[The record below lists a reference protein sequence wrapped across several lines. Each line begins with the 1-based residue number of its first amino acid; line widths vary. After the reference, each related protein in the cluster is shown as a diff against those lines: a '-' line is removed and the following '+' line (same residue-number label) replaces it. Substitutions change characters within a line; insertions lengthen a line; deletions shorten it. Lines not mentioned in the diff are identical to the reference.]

1 MSTQPL
7 TTQNTQNPAQN
18 VYGIDPHQILN
29 MTMTNVISE
38 QMIKIVK
45 STTGLTF
52 GKICKLF
59 AIMSLDEIRKSI
71 MNMIKHLFTYIST
84 NHLSIIEWINKNILQ
99 NTFVICIKQITNY
112 ITSLFA
118 HPVKKLVLTENTNNS
133 IVIQPTENKI
143 NINLTPSITFI
154 QILIEHIKKYKN
166 TQCEKRTL
174 FNIVPIHKIT
184 IENVEN
190 IILGELWS
198 DIEINYENTVIN
210 IENDLNVVFN
220 AHKKGKKISEYSSTN
235 THKIILTDVMTLSD
249 FVPDKEIKKKIR
261 QFVTEYGKNTYL
273 SDIYGVNG
281 VYRSTNKTNYSFM
294 DNIYFQF
301 NWFPYALFYR
311 HEPPISQVFYETCFI
326 EFLSNKCPK
335 LNLLTSSIELLLIIQ
350 YYNFTFNTFQKMP
363 IENLLIFDTNI
374 EVEKTD
380 IQFNQCPNPVQFKQ
394 WKDKDKKLFLDL
406 YHKIFQDQTILINVI
421 TWNNNKATT
430 LSTNK
435 VITFNIGSKTH
446 SKIEL
451 YEKFQKFVNYINSYI
466 DQSDIKKP
474 VKSYIIKVDT
484 LMTKTS
490 VPNKKYIEY
499 KKQKDALLELDNF
512 IKDDKNKGSEI
523 SDMDLYRKKS
533 EFMKLTIPPEE
544 KKKIITEKK
553 IVIIEINEIYKSF
566 DTLYLREHD
575 KYKLQNVLQMYKED
589 NDTWKEMGIPN
600 KLGIL
605 LHGIMGTGKSSAI
618 SAIATYLQKNL
629 YCVDFKT
636 IKTNGDFLMVVDY
649 VNKNCLGGGILT
661 FEDFDAMGNV
671 LHKRVDDFKATNSNV
686 DLYNSSKQ
694 ELTLDF
700 ILNVFQGSMTPSGF
714 VFVGTTNHLDVL
726 DEALYRDGRFD
737 IKIEMKMCDYYQI
750 QCIYY
755 KLIGRTIKEEILNKI
770 DENKWTPANIIFRII
785 HYCRGDH
792 TDEIILEPFL
802 NS

>member
-7 TTQNTQNPAQN
+7 TIQNPAQNIQNPAQN

-29 MTMTNVISE
+29 MTMTNVITE

-59 AIMSLDEIRKSI
+59 AIMSLDEIRKTI

-99 NTFVICIKQITNY
+99 NTFIICIKQITNY
-112 ITSLFA
+112 ITSLFV
-118 HPVKKLVLTENTNNS
+118 HPVKKLVLAENTNNI
-133 IVIQPTENKI
+133 IVVQPKENKI
-143 NINLTPSITFI
+143 NINLTPNITFI

-174 FNIVPIHKIT
+174 FNITPIHEIT

-190 IILGELWS
+190 ITVSEIWS

-220 AHKKGKKISEYSSTN
+220 AYKKEKKISAYSTTN
-235 THKIILTDVMTLSD
+235 THRIILTEVTTLSD
-249 FVPDKEIKKKIR
+249 FVPDKKIKEKIR
-261 QFVTEYGKNTYL
+261 EFVTEYGKSISYP
-273 SDIYGVNG
+273 DIYGVNG
-281 VYRSTNKTNYSFM
+281 VYRSDTKSCLGFLNCTNFLFNYFAHAVSTNSKS
-294 DNIYFQF
+294 
-301 NWFPYALFYR
+301 
-311 HEPPISQVFYETCFI
+311 PIDSVNLESSFI

-335 LNLLTSSIELLLIIQ
+335 LNLLTSIIELLLIFQ
-350 YYNFTFNTFQKMP
+350 YYNFTFDSYQKTP
-363 IENLLIFDTNI
+363 IENVLIFDTNI
-374 EVEKTD
+374 AVEKTD
-380 IQFNQCPNPVQFKQ
+380 IPFYQCPNGTSFAQIKKYSNYIQQF
-394 WKDKDKKLFLDL
+394 LVL
-406 YHKIFQDQTILINVI
+406 YYKFFQDQNISTNVI
-421 TWNNNKATT
+421 TWNNHKETT
-430 LSTNK
+430 LLTSK
-435 VITFNIGSKTH
+435 VIRFNIGSETH

-474 VKSYIIKVDT
+474 VKSYIIKIDILT
-484 LMTKTS
+484 TKTT

-499 KKQKDALLELDNF
+499 IKQKDALLELDNF
-512 IKDDKNKGSEI
+512 IKDDKNKGSDI

-544 KKKIITEKK
+544 KKKMITEKK

-575 KYKLQNVLQMYKED
+575 KYKLKNVLRMFKED

-636 IKTNGDFLMVVDY
+636 IKTNSDFLMVVDY
-649 VNKNCLGGGILT
+649 VNKHCLGGGILT

-737 IKIEMKMCDYYQI
+737 IKIEMKLCDYYQI
-750 QCIYY
+750 QCIYN
-755 KLIGRTIKEEILNKI
+755 KLIGRTIKEEILNKVPLVPVS
-770 DENKWTPANIIFRII
+770 K
-785 HYCRGDH
+785 Y
-792 TDEIILEPFL
+792 
-802 NS
+802 